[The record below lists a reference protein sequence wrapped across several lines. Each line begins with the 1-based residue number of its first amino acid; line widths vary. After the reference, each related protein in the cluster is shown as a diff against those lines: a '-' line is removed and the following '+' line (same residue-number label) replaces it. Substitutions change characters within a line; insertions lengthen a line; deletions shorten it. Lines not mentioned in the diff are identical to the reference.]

1 MRHIIR
7 GRIGLSSK
15 IKISN
20 LDSLSDKVPY
30 DVHGLVGK
38 FEILNLVALQNKI
51 LNLYFSFSIQWW
63 RYLSNDNVS

>member
-51 LNLYFSFSIQWW
+51 LNLYFSFSIQ
-63 RYLSNDNVS
+63 